1 MLRGLD
7 VLISCCVAIAVGDLG
22 SDLDSE
28 LCQSDDC
35 AAKQAR
41 TGLAAANDDDLQ
53 DPNTIAVKDA
63 DADADADEDEE
74 NDASDANNAFVR
86 VRRGGCFDNKQHG
99 KANHITQGG
108 PGILLPRS
116 TRIHNARLI
125 LSLTVMTLALQ
136 KRWAMW
142 DIVGAAEL
150 AETNAEGVP
159 HLQADRLQFTVPLL
173 IHTTAA
179 AAAATAAAS

>member
-7 VLISCCVAIAVGDLG
+7 VLISCCVAVAVGDLG

-63 DADADADEDEE
+63 DEDEE
-74 NDASDANNAFVR
+74 GSTTLPFLGLFLMGWRPKCVRTFWAVSRGRMLHTHSGVLWPLSSGGKWTTPVR
-86 VRRGGCFDNKQHG
+86 V
-99 KANHITQGG
+99 
-108 PGILLPRS
+108 
-116 TRIHNARLI
+116 TR
-125 LSLTVMTLALQ
+125 
-136 KRWAMW
+136 
-142 DIVGAAEL
+142 
-150 AETNAEGVP
+150 
-159 HLQADRLQFTVPLL
+159 
-173 IHTTAA
+173 
-179 AAAATAAAS
+179 